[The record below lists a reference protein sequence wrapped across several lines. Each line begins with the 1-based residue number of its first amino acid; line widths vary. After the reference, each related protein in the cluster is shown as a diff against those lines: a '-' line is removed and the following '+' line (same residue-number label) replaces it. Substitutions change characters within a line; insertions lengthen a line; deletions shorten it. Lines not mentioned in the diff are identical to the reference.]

1 MPPRRFRRWR
11 SRPVRS
17 APATT
22 GPADNGAG
30 QNGAAYNGAGQNGA
44 GQNGA
49 GYNGAGHNGAGH
61 NGAAGPALA
70 WPGTRPL
77 AVRSKDDFADLL
89 PPVSYGPA
97 APVAGQGGSAAFGS
111 PGAAPPAGPRARSA
125 GSETA
130 RVLLVLATMAGL
142 IAVSVLLP
150 AAGAA
155 AVLIVLILL
164 RSADVVTARR
174 ARRGTGAAAA
184 TAYYPWAV
192 VRSVVRFILLAPLA
206 LLFAA
211 GAAAIAVLAS
221 GSTALPKAGAFAA
234 GALVACY
241 CLGPGSASCRRPL
254 SRVYGRMTTSAFGA
268 VASLAAIAALAGV
281 AVIAAA
287 ALAPAY
293 WPADSSRP
301 AAPDRDAAPVVPA
314 AVAGQS
320 EPGRQADHRLGRA
333 SALTAGPARFAPG
346 SAPARVSSCSGQLAS
361 CEVARSWATRLAT
374 AGAGASSCPPAG
386 WAGSGRT
393 RPRAITSFASRTR
406 RFGPSAIRSFW

>member
-1 MPPRRFRRWR
+1 M
-11 SRPVRS
+11 
-17 APATT
+17 
-22 GPADNGAG
+22 
-30 QNGAAYNGAGQNGA
+30 
-44 GQNGA
+44 
-49 GYNGAGHNGAGH
+49 
-61 NGAAGPALA
+61 A

-89 PPVSYGPA
+89 PPVSYAAA
-97 APVAGQGGSAAFGS
+97 APVAGQGGPAAFGP
-111 PGAAPPAGPRARSA
+111 PGAAGPAGRAAGPRAQSA

-150 AAGAA
+150 VAGAA

-211 GAAAIAVLAS
+211 AAAAIAVLAS

-241 CLGPGSASCRRPL
+241 CLGPGSAPCRRPL

-287 ALAPAY
+287 ALAPGY
-293 WPADSSRP
+293 WPATHLGQQLQTGTLHQSFLQQWPGNLSRVGKQII
-301 AAPDRDAAPVVPA
+301 DWV
-314 AVAGQS
+314 G
-320 EPGRQADHRLGRA
+320 HRL
-333 SALTAGPARFAPG
+333 
-346 SAPARVSSCSGQLAS
+346 
-361 CEVARSWATRLAT
+361 
-374 AGAGASSCPPAG
+374 
-386 WAGSGRT
+386 
-393 RPRAITSFASRTR
+393 
-406 RFGPSAIRSFW
+406 